1 MAQQEPYP
9 SDLTDKEWKILEK
22 LLPPGS
28 KLGRPPRYSK
38 RAIVNAILYL
48 VREGC
53 TWRGLPHDFP
63 PYRIVFYYFAK
74 WQEQGVWESINHGLR
89 DGVRLANAKKKP
101 RVLRLST
108 ARALKWLSSPENVA
122 MMLARRS
129 TEENATFW
137 STLWD

>member
-9 SDLTDKEWKILEK
+9 SDLTEKEWKILAK
-22 LLPPGS
+22 LLPAGS

-38 RAIVNAILYL
+38 RAVLNAIFYL
-48 VREGC
+48 VRQGC

-74 WQEQGVWESINHGLR
+74 WQEQGVWERINHALR
-89 DGVRLANAKKKP
+89 DEVRLARGKKKP
-101 RVLRLST
+101 RLLRLST
-108 ARALKWLSSPENVA
+108 AKALKWLSNPENVA
-122 MMLARRS
+122 TTLARRS
-129 TEENATFW
+129 TEENDTSW

>member
-38 RAIVNAILYL
+38 RAIFDAILYL

-74 WQEQGVWESINHGLR
+74 WQEQGVWERINHALR
-89 DGVRLANAKKKP
+89 DGVRLASGKKKP

-108 ARALKWLSSPENVA
+108 VRALRWLSSPENVA

-129 TEENATFW
+129 REENDTFW

>member
-9 SDLTDKEWKILEK
+9 SDLTEKEWKILAK
-22 LLPPGS
+22 VLPADS

-38 RAIVNAILYL
+38 RAVLNAILYL

-89 DGVRLANAKKKP
+89 DGVRLANATKKP

-108 ARALKWLSSPENVA
+108 ARALKWLSSPENAA

-129 TEENATFW
+129 TEENDTSW